1 MRNRETKIFYDH
13 DSDMLEVLFEK
24 PIADE
29 RAPELSFN
37 IVLFLNPKTGKPI
50 NLTILD
56 YKRLLEMERIPL
68 DNFRKFPPSLQRD
81 LRLLRASGPSS
92 NFLEWVDEPRLKK
105 PYVRILSP
113 EVRHLLAA

>member
-1 MRNRETKIFYDH
+1 METKLFYDH

-29 RAPELSFN
+29 RALELSFN

-50 NLTILD
+50 NLTIID

-68 DNFRKFPPSLQRD
+68 DNFRKLPPSLQRD
-81 LRLLRASGPSS
+81 LRLLLASEPIS